1 MTRSLS
7 NMIKAYSVRYK
18 EEKKKIDV
26 GQREEQI
33 HAKVAEA
40 VLAGSFVGGL
50 SAVALSEDGEV
61 PAIADFDGDIS
72 GEEGIVTGEENASEV
87 PAEDPMTRALR
98 ALKNE
103 AALAAWREEERQKL
117 KAEITG
123 AEKLAMKIEM
133 EKAIRTQADVILEQA
148 RAQGEQVKVKTK
160 LEAEA
165 EKLEIFEAA
174 KREGYEEGR
183 QRFLQEQEAWAAAC
197 AEQER
202 LLTEAYE
209 SKASAL
215 EPQATE
221 VVIKL
226 LESLTGVCLES
237 RKGIVTHLV
246 TKALNDADRSNSYLI
261 KVSKEDMEEVK
272 VASERLRA
280 LFEREVVLEV
290 VQDVLL
296 KKGECMIETD
306 SNIIDC
312 SLGTQLEGLIEDIR
326 LLSVQER
333 M

>member
-246 TKALNDADRSNSYLI
+246 TKALNDADRSNS
-261 KVSKEDMEEVK
+261 
-272 VASERLRA
+272 
-280 LFEREVVLEV
+280 
-290 VQDVLL
+290 
-296 KKGECMIETD
+296 
-306 SNIIDC
+306 
-312 SLGTQLEGLIEDIR
+312 
-326 LLSVQER
+326 
-333 M
+333 